1 MTDTKP
7 TQGRHSEPGNYFV
20 ARTEEEFWQGL
31 MSGEVFEASEKLPAK
46 AGFYPEGGEHVV
58 SEEEFYAPRKPSW
71 KGNHMAWKSTGSLPA
86 EHFTWPE
93 RSRSKGVAS
102 HQCAHY
108 YRRRR
113 GTLI

>member
-7 TQGRHSEPGNYFV
+7 TQGRDSEPGNYFV

-58 SEEEFYAPRKPSW
+58 SEEEFYAPRKPLLEGESH
-71 KGNHMAWKSTGSLPA
+71 GLGVNRITSSRTLHLAGA
-86 EHFTWPE
+86 VAFQ
-93 RSRSKGVAS
+93 RSGQPPVRPLLSS
-102 HQCAHY
+102 
-108 YRRRR
+108 
-113 GTLI
+113 